1 MPPLTLRSRSFTRV
15 LFTAI
20 PLLDFDFTGF
30 VFDHCAFVDLD
41 LAGSCLKNVVFKV
54 CIWLCRSAISF
65 AVIVFSDYAL
75 DLLFCVISPF
85 IR

>member
-1 MPPLTLRSRSFTRV
+1 MPPLNLRAKSFTRV

-41 LAGSCLKNVVFKV
+41 LAGSCLKSVTFKV
-54 CIWLCRSAISF
+54 CLGFSGNKLVNEIRTDAIN
-65 AVIVFSDYAL
+65 
-75 DLLFCVISPF
+75 DLFIYFCFYCFVS
-85 IR
+85 